1 MHSEFH
7 LLQDIVIIFAL
18 ASFVVWIFNKLKI
31 PSIIGFLITGVLAGP
46 NALGLIKS
54 ANEIEILAEIGVVL
68 LLFTIGIE
76 FSLKSLIKS
85 RKLVF
90 IGGSLQVVLS
100 AAVTYLIATLAGR
113 SPAESVFFGFLVAL
127 SSTAVVMKVLQERAE
142 VNKAYGRFSLGV
154 LIFQDL
160 IIVPMI
166 LLIPMLAGVS
176 TEIGKDIGILILK
189 VVIVMALTLAGSKF
203 FVPWM
208 LHQVA
213 RTKSQ
218 ELFLLTILMF
228 VLAVAWFTSS
238 LGLSL
243 ALGAFLAGLVISESD
258 YSHHAFGNIIPLRD
272 IFMSFFFVSIG
283 MLFDV
288 RFIFENPLIILVAV
302 FVVLFLKTFFS
313 GMIAFL
319 LGFPFRTTVM
329 AGIALSQVGEFSF
342 ILAKMGS
349 DYSIIDQRFYQV
361 FITVSVLTMALTP
374 FMIMMAPRL
383 ATLLER
389 IPMNDRIRNGLKPP
403 VINSP
408 VKMTN
413 HLVIIGMGLHGHN
426 VAKAAR
432 AAGIEYVILE
442 NDPDIVREEKEKG
455 EQIYFGNASHE
466 EVLKQ
471 CKIEDAE
478 VVVITP
484 STSTTVYTVTD
495 MVRKMNPKTHIIAR
509 IVLLEDMEDVYRYG
523 ANEVI
528 PEEFETSVEIFS
540 RVLVKYLVPRDEINK
555 LISELRSDSYE
566 MFRSIETEDTGIA
579 EKLNKHFP
587 DLEISAIKIS
597 DKCEIAGKNIAEINM
612 KAKFGISIIAI
623 RHGDENNINPTAKS
637 ILQPEDIIYVIG
649 TSYQIAC
656 ASSLFQDGVNLDC
669 DEEQKL

>member
-1 MHSEFH
+1 MHAEFH
-7 LLQDIVIIFAL
+7 LLQDIVIIFGL
-18 ASFVVWIFNKLKI
+18 ASFVVWLFHKLRI

-46 NALGLIKS
+46 NAFGLIKS
-54 ANEIEILAEIGVVL
+54 EGEIEILAEIGVVL

-76 FSLKSLIKS
+76 FSLKNLIKS

-90 IGGSLQVVLS
+90 IGGSLQVIL
-100 AAVTYLIATLAGR
+100 AAGLTFLIASLAGR
-113 SPAESVFFGFLVAL
+113 PVPESVFFGFLVAL

-166 LLIPMLAGVS
+166 LLIPLLAGVS

-189 VVIVMALTLAGSKF
+189 VVLVMGLTYAGSKF

-243 ALGAFLAGLVISESD
+243 ALGAFLAGLIISESD
-258 YSHHAFGNIIPLRD
+258 YSHHAFGNVIPLRD

-283 MLFDV
+283 MLFDFGFV
-288 RFIFENPLIILVAV
+288 VENAALVLIAV
-302 FVVLFLKTFFS
+302 FVVLFLKTFIT

-319 LGFPFRTTVM
+319 MGFPFKTTVL

-349 DYSIIDQRFYQV
+349 DYSIIDEKFYQV

-374 FMIMMAPRL
+374 FMIMMGPKF
-383 ATLLER
+383 TLLMER
-389 IPMNDRIRNGLKPP
+389 LPLSDKIRNGLKPP
-403 VINSP
+403 IINNE
-408 VKMTN
+408 VEMAN

-426 VAKAAR
+426 VAKAAK
-432 AAGIEYVILE
+432 AAGIEYVILD
-442 NDPDIVREEKEKG
+442 NDPDIVRAEKERG
-455 EQIYFGNASHE
+455 EPIYFGSASHE
-466 EVLKQ
+466 EVLKL
-471 CKIEDAE
+471 CGVEKAE

-484 STSTTVYTVTD
+484 SNSATVYQATD
-495 MVRKMNPKTHIIAR
+495 LVRKMNPKTHIIAR
-509 IVLLEDMEDVYRYG
+509 IVLLEDMEDVYKYG

-540 RVLVKYLVPRDEINK
+540 RVLAKYLIPKDEINS
-555 LISELRSDSYE
+555 LISNLRSDSYQ
-566 MFRSIETEDTGIA
+566 MFRTINDGLGLKEN
-579 EKLNKHFP
+579 LNLHFP
-587 DLEISAIKIS
+587 DLEISAIKVDLNSEIS
-597 DKCEIAGKNIAEINM
+597 GKNIEEINL
-612 KAKFGISIIAI
+612 KSRFSISIIAI
-623 RHGDENNINPTAKS
+623 RRGDENIINPTAKY
-637 ILQPEDIIYVIG
+637 ILQPEDIIYLIG
-649 TSYQIAC
+649 TSSQISC
-656 ASSLFQDGVNLDC
+656 ASSIFRI
-669 DEEQKL
+669 DEKEKCEEGN